1 MEQARRDSATEKRSK
16 TLRRIS
22 AAQSAAQCDAK
33 LRRESDGVAQNLNAA
48 ARRNHRRTETRC
60 AKPRHNSAV
69 QQHDEPATEKRGAEA
84 RRNSATQQCDGK
96 AAQQRGMRSTSGL

>member
-16 TLRRIS
+16 QYDASVRRKAWRSATQNCDGRATVWRRIS
-22 AAQSAAQCDAK
+22 TQ
-33 LRRESDGVAQNLNAA
+33 
-48 ARRNHRRTETRC
+48 RRNHRRTETRC

>member
-16 TLRRIS
+16 TVRRIS

-48 ARRNHRRTETRC
+48 AQPPAHRNPLCKT
-60 AKPRHNSAV
+60 
-69 QQHDEPATEKRGAEA
+69 
-84 RRNSATQQCDGK
+84 
-96 AAQQRGMRSTSGL
+96 AAQQRGATARRARD